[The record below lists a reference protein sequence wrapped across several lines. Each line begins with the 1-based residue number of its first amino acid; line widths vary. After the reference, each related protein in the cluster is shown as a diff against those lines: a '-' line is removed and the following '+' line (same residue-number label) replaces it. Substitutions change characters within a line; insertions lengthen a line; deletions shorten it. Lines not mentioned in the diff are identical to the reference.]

1 MKLAILAILVCL
13 CSCNSEK
20 KLQRLLANHPE
31 LRDTIYIHD
40 TLTTELVRADTTF
53 VSVPG
58 DTVRLDNGKLHI
70 KYVRLPGDTV
80 YIEGQC
86 DPDTVINTITV
97 ERIAPTM
104 TKSVV
109 PWWVWVVIM
118 VLAVV
123 LLIQTLKR

>member
-80 YIEGQC
+80 YLEGQC
-86 DPDTVINTITV
+86 DPDTVIKVTTV
-97 ERIAPTM
+97 ERIAPTI
-104 TKSVV
+104 TKSIV
-109 PWWVWVVIM
+109 PWWVWLVISL
-118 VLAVV
+118 LAVS